1 MTETIADLRAAS
13 YEIAQ
18 ALAPTWERRRAEIE
32 EVTAPLRAWLVRE
45 LAPRPGETVLELAAG
60 AGDTGFE
67 VAAVLGETGRLLS
80 TDFSPAM
87 LDVARRR
94 GAELDV
100 ENVDFRVIDAQ
111 EIELDDDSVDGVLC
125 RFGYM
130 LMPDPAAALAETRRV
145 LRAGGRLA
153 LAVWGPPERNP
164 FFAVAGRALVERG
177 QLPPPQP
184 DAPGVFRLGDEQR
197 LRGLLE
203 QAGFGAVRI
212 EQVPVRFA
220 VASVDEYL
228 AVTADT
234 AGAIAL
240 VLRALPA
247 DERDELAAELEQ
259 ALAPFRSGDGYEI
272 GGVALAAV
280 AS

>member
-1 MTETIADLRAAS
+1 MTETIADVRAAS
-13 YEIAQ
+13 LEIAE

-45 LAPRPGETVLELAAG
+45 LALRPGETVLELAAG

-67 VAAVLGETGRLLS
+67 VAAVLGETGRLLC

-87 LDVARRR
+87 LGVARRR
-94 GAELDV
+94 GAALEV

-111 EIELDDDSVDGVLC
+111 EIGLADDAVDGVLC

-130 LMPDPAAALAETRRV
+130 LMPDPAAALAESRRV
-145 LRAGGRLA
+145 LRPGGRLV
-153 LAVWGPPERNP
+153 LAVWGPPEQNP
-164 FFAVAGRALVERG
+164 FFAVAGRALVGRG
-177 QLPPPQP
+177 HLPPPQA

-197 LRGLLE
+197 LRALLE
-203 QAGFGAVRI
+203 QAGFGAARI
-212 EQVPVRFA
+212 EQIPVRFA

-228 AVTADT
+228 DVIADT

-247 DERDELAAELEQ
+247 EERDELAVELEQ
-259 ALAPFRSGDGYEI
+259 ALARFRTGDGYEI